1 MCIDT
6 VFICFC
12 EDCEINN
19 GQDQPYFMSRGLMV
33 NRWYDQ
39 PTPSVKLIRFSRLFL
54 HTHTKNRNL
63 WKRVKKLLELVLV
76 EIVLG
81 NNNRKGR
88 IITRRWI
95 LSTSMGFGTLEF
107 HLLRINSI
115 RLPLLS
121 APGDK
126 KRKRKEKSFCR
137 HHASIWY
144 MLAINESFVVLCIFF
159 FIETNVPTRT
169 KKIMLT

>member
-39 PTPSVKLIRFSRLFL
+39 TTPSVKLIRFSRLFL

-63 WKRVKKLLELVLV
+63 WKRVKKLLELVLG

-107 HLLRINSI
+107 RLLRINSI

-126 KRKRKEKSFCR
+126 KKRKEKSFCPY
-137 HHASIWY
+137 IMY
-144 MLAINESFVVLCIFF
+144 QILAWWRSMSHLLFSVFF
-159 FIETNVPTRT
+159 FLSKPKYLQEPIR
-169 KKIMLT
+169 